1 MRHAIALLIAL
12 SSSLTSATV
21 LAQENQLSALAWL
34 TGCWSPE
41 GGEPG
46 SMEHWLPPAGGSM
59 LGVGRTIKNGKTVD
73 HEFMQIRLSASGKL
87 VFIAL
92 PAGQSEATFTAVS
105 VTKNEVIFENL
116 QHDFPQR
123 VIYRSVSGERL
134 EARIEG
140 MRERK
145 LRGIDFP
152 MKRVPCESSPKASAA
167 AS

>member
-1 MRHAIALLIAL
+1 MFRAIALLIAIPSFTSAGARAHEDHL
-12 SSSLTSATV
+12 SS
-21 LAQENQLSALAWL
+21 LAWL
-34 TGCWSPE
+34 TGCWTPE

-46 SMEHWLPPAGGSM
+46 SVEHWLPPAGGSM
-59 LGVGRTIKNGKTVD
+59 LGVGRTVKNGKTVD
-73 HEFMQIRLSASGKL
+73 HEFMQIRLAASGKL

-105 VTKNEVIFENL
+105 VTKNEAIFENL

-123 VIYRSVSGERL
+123 VIYRSVPGERL

-140 MRERK
+140 MRDGK

-152 MKRVPCESSPKASAA
+152 MKRVPCESSPKPSAA